1 MRVLVSMCLLG
12 VNCRY
17 NGIPKEH
24 KTVKELLLRED
35 ITPVPVC
42 PEQLGGLPTPR
53 TPSER
58 KGECVLSSE
67 GEDRTEAFLRGAGET
82 LRMAKLYGCEA
93 AILKERSPS
102 CGNKEV
108 YDGSFTGTV
117 VNGEGVTAELLRENG
132 VKVFGESE
140 LEEFL
145 EYMGRMERENEERP
159 IPVL

>member
-1 MRVLVSMCLLG
+1 MQILVSACLLG

-17 NGIPKEH
+17 NGIPKEDRA
-24 KTVKELLLRED
+24 VKELLNRED
-35 ITPVPVC
+35 ITLIPVC

-58 KGECVLSSE
+58 KGDFVVSSE
-67 GEDRTEAFLRGAGET
+67 GEERTEAFTRGAQET
-82 LRMAKLYGCEA
+82 LRLAKLYGCEA

-117 VNGEGVTAELLRENG
+117 VPGEGVTAELLQQNG
-132 VKVFGESE
+132 MKVFGESE
-140 LEEFL
+140 LEDFF
-145 EYMGRMERENEERP
+145 EYARRR
-159 IPVL
+159 

>member
-1 MRVLVSMCLLG
+1 MRVLVSACLLG

-17 NGIPKEH
+17 NGIPKGNED
-24 KTVKELLLRED
+24 VKELLKRED
-35 ITPVPVC
+35 ISLIPVC

-58 KGECVLSSE
+58 KGACVVSSE
-67 GEDRTEAFLRGAGET
+67 GEDRTAAFAKGAEET
-82 LRMAKLYGCEA
+82 LRIAKLYGCEA
-93 AILKERSPS
+93 ALLKERSPS

-117 VNGEGVTAELLRENG
+117 IPGEGVTVEPLRKNG

-140 LEEFL
+140 LTEFL
-145 EYMGRMERENEERP
+145 EYVRRS
-159 IPVL
+159 

>member
-17 NGIPKEH
+17 NGIPKGCEAV
-24 KTVKELLLRED
+24 VKLLDRED
-35 ITPVPVC
+35 ITLVPVC

-58 KGECVLSSE
+58 NGNRVVSSE
-67 GEDRTEAFLRGAGET
+67 GEERTEAFFRGAEET
-82 LRMAKLYGCEA
+82 LNIAKLYGCEA

-108 YDGSFTGTV
+108 YDGSFSGMLV
-117 VNGEGVTAELLRENG
+117 QGEGVTAELLRKNG
-132 VKVFGESE
+132 MKVFGESE
-140 LEEFL
+140 LEAFYEFIRR
-145 EYMGRMERENEERP
+145 G
-159 IPVL
+159 

>member
-1 MRVLVSMCLLG
+1 MRVLVSACLLG

-17 NGIPKEH
+17 NGIPKEDAA
-24 KTVKELLLRED
+24 VKELLAREE
-35 ITPVPVC
+35 ITLIPVC

-58 KGECVLSSE
+58 KGESVVSSE
-67 GEDRTEAFLRGAGET
+67 GEDRTEAFGRGAQEA
-82 LRMAKLYGCEA
+82 LRLAKLYECEA

-102 CGNKEV
+102 CGNKQV

-117 VNGEGVTAELLRENG
+117 VPGEGVTAELLRKNG

-140 LEEFL
+140 LEKFIKSIRR
-145 EYMGRMERENEERP
+145 G
-159 IPVL
+159 

>member
-1 MRVLVSMCLLG
+1 MKVLVSACLLG

-17 NGIPKEH
+17 NGVPKE
-24 KTVKELLLRED
+24 KIEVKELLNRED
-35 ITPVPVC
+35 ITLIPVC

-58 KGECVLSSE
+58 KGESVVSSE
-67 GEDRTEAFLRGAGET
+67 GEDRTGAFTRGAQET
-82 LRMAKLYGCEA
+82 LRLAKLYGCEA

-117 VNGEGVTAELLRENG
+117 VTGEGVTAELLRRNG

-140 LEEFL
+140 LASFFD
-145 EYMGRMERENEERP
+145 YVRRS
-159 IPVL
+159 